1 MIIPNGLKNIDN
13 KLSDIPPISPTKRN
27 EKEVKKET
35 GIKTLTLNHLLTRL
49 YLLLEKTNTGN
60 NSNKL
65 KKKKKI
71 KQVLYLMHQ
80 HNKILRNFYKN
91 LTKFS

>member
-49 YLLLEKTNTGN
+49 SLLLEKTKTGN

>member
-49 YLLLEKTNTGN
+49 SLLLEKIKTRN

-65 KKKKKI
+65 KKKKKSNRYYILCINII
-71 KQVLYLMHQ
+71 KSSEIFT
-80 HNKILRNFYKN
+80 KI
-91 LTKFS
+91 

>member
-27 EKEVKKET
+27 EKDVKKET

-49 YLLLEKTNTGN
+49 SLLLEKTKTGN

-65 KKKKKI
+65 KKKKI

-80 HNKILRNFYKN
+80 HNKILRHFYKN